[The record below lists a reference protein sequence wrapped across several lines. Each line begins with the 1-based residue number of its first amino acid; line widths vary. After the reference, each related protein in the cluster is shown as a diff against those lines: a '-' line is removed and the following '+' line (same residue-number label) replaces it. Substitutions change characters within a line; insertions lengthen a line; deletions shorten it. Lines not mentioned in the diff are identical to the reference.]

1 MRQVTTLA
9 ALAAAL
15 AFVTP
20 AFTTTARAGTVVSL
34 TANVTAPSPSAEQWA
49 ASLNFANQIRTLSQ
63 KMAKEYFF
71 IAADIDAAVNRQ
83 NLASSVNQ
91 FDTLFA
97 ALRAGDEQGNVA
109 PAAGRF
115 VSRLDEVNDF
125 WGDLRVSYSSTAQ
138 GTKPGEFEMGTVAAS
153 NNHFLNALEKVVKAC
168 EKESGQ
174 SSSEPAFA
182 QSSLASRQVMLSQ
195 KMASSFMQV
204 YLDIN
209 AENSRDTMHDS
220 AASFERTLVGF
231 IHGDKELNL
240 LPASSEDAKQALQS
254 VAAVWTNFQAQIAKV
269 ADVNYHASKSD
280 AQAVAATNAP
290 LFDSMSKTAARLAR
304 AGSAAQQSAQ
314 VGESS
319 DQPASPSHK

>member
-9 ALAAAL
+9 VLAAAL

-20 AFTTTARAGTVVSL
+20 AFTTTAQAGTVVGVPA
-34 TANVTAPSPSAEQWA
+34 TGPSAEQWS

-115 VSRLDEVNDF
+115 LSRLDEANDY
-125 WGDLRVSYSSTAQ
+125 WPDLKTSYNSVVQ
-138 GTKPGEFEMGTVAAS
+138 GNKPSEFDLGSLAAS
-153 NNHFLNALEKVVKAC
+153 NSHFLDSLEKIVKAC

-182 QSSLASRQVMLSQ
+182 QSTLASRQLMLSQ
-195 KMASSFMQV
+195 KMAGDFMQV
-204 YLDIN
+204 YLNIN
-209 AENSRDTMHDS
+209 AENSRNTMHD
-220 AASFERTLVGF
+220 AAVSFERTLVGF
-231 IHGDKELNL
+231 IHGDKDLNL
-240 LPASSEDAKQALQS
+240 LPASSEDSKQALQS
-254 VAAVWTNFQAQIAKV
+254 VASVWTNFQAHISKA

-304 AGSAAQQSAQ
+304 AVSGSQQSAQ

-319 DQPASPSHK
+319 DQPASPSRK

>member
-15 AFVTP
+15 AFASP
-20 AFTTTARAGTVVSL
+20 AFTTTTQAGTV
-34 TANVTAPSPSAEQWA
+34 AGAPAAGPSAEQWA

-71 IAADIDAAVNRQ
+71 VVADIDSASNRQ

-91 FDTLFA
+91 FDTIFNT
-97 ALRAGDEQGNVA
+97 LRSGDEQGNVA
-109 PAAGRF
+109 PAQGRF
-115 VSRLDEVNDF
+115 SSRLDEVNDY
-125 WGDLRVSYSSTAQ
+125 WSDLKASYSAASQ
-138 GTKPGEFEMGTVAAS
+138 GTRQGEFDMGTVAAA
-153 NNHFLNALEKVVKAC
+153 NGHFLDAIEKVVKSC

-174 SSSEPAFA
+174 ASSESSFA
-182 QSSLASRQVMLSQ
+182 QSSLAARQLMLSQ
-195 KMASSFMQV
+195 KMASDFMQV
-204 YLDIN
+204 YFNIN
-209 AENSRDTMHDS
+209 AESSRDTMHDS
-220 AASFERTLVGF
+220 AAAFERTLVGF

-240 LPASSEDAKQALQS
+240 QPASSEDAKAALQS
-254 VAAVWTNFQAQIAKV
+254 VASVWTNFQAHIAKV

-280 AQAVAATNAP
+280 AQAVAAASAP

-304 AGSAAQQSAQ
+304 SSSGSAQSAQ

-319 DQPASPSHK
+319 DQSDSASHK

>member
-1 MRQVTTLA
+1 MRQLTTLA

-20 AFTTTARAGTVVSL
+20 AFTTSARAGTVVTI
-34 TANVTAPSPSAEQWA
+34 TAAGPSADQWA

-71 IAADIDAAVNRQ
+71 IAADIDATVNRQ

-109 PAAGRF
+109 PAEGRF
-115 VSRLDEVNDF
+115 VSRLDEANDYWPELKTWYNSVVQGNKPSEF
-125 WGDLRVSYSSTAQ
+125 DLGSL
-138 GTKPGEFEMGTVAAS
+138 AAS
-153 NNHFLNALEKVVKAC
+153 NAHFLDSLEKIVKAC

-182 QSSLASRQVMLSQ
+182 PSSLAARQLMLSQ
-195 KMASSFMQV
+195 KMAADFMLV
-204 YLDIN
+204 YMNIN
-209 AENSRDTMHDS
+209 AENSRGTMHDS

-231 IHGDKELNL
+231 IHGDKDLNL

-254 VAAVWTNFQAQIAKV
+254 VASVWTNFQAHIAKA

-280 AQAVAATNAP
+280 AQAVATTNGP
-290 LFDSMSKTAARLAR
+290 LFDSMSKTAARLSR
-304 AGSAAQQSAQ
+304 SASASPQSAQ
-314 VGESS
+314 VGE
-319 DQPASPSHK
+319 K

>member
-15 AFVTP
+15 AFVSP
-20 AFTTTARAGTVVSL
+20 AFNTTAAAGTAACVAV
-34 TANVTAPSPSAEQWA
+34 ANPSAEQWA

-63 KMAKEYFF
+63 KMAKEYLF
-71 IAADIDAAVNRQ
+71 IAADIDAAQNRQ

-91 FDTLFA
+91 FDTLFN
-97 ALRAGDEQGNVA
+97 ALNAGDEQGNIA
-109 PAAGRF
+109 PAQGRF
-115 VSRLDEVNDF
+115 LTRLNEVSDY
-125 WGDLRVSYSSTAQ
+125 WSDLKASYGSAAQ
-138 GTKPGEFEMGTVAAS
+138 GVKAGEFDIGSVAAA
-153 NNHFLNALEKVVKAC
+153 NGHFLDALEKVVKAC

-174 SSSEPAFA
+174 SSSDSAFA
-182 QSSLASRQVMLSQ
+182 SSSLAARQLMLSQ
-195 KMASSFMQV
+195 KMASDFMLV
-204 YLDIN
+204 YLNIN
-209 AENSRDTMHDS
+209 AETNRDNMHDS

-240 LPASSEDAKQALQS
+240 QPASSEDAKAALQS
-254 VAAVWTNFQAQIAKV
+254 VASVWTNFQAHIAKV

-280 AQAVAATNAP
+280 AQAVAAANAP

-304 AGSAAQQSAQ
+304 SSSGSQQQSAQ

-319 DQPASPSHK
+319 DQK